1 CRSPTGNRPRRGCA
15 ARRCHG
21 PGLALSWLARA
32 RPRRQHG
39 RRVVGRPGHPVFGS
53 RLGVGIAVVLA
64 GFATVGRRV
73 ILAVVAL
80 VGIADTLLHAM
91 CNIGL
96 AFGGWFNAVVAI
108 SGIGTIWGAGGA
120 HAGFLMQRRTEIHIR
135 ATATAFPP
143 TRECRQAVRPQV
155 ASRARQSRSH
165 CWMTAVWRAS
175 AVKASVNRAAMS
187 SCPCCWARSTSNS
200 HD

>member
-1 CRSPTGNRPRRGCA
+1 MPTADGATAGPGAAGCHQRSRPCQSPTGNRPRRGCA

-21 PGLALSWLARA
+21 PRLALSWLARA

-108 SGIGTIWGAGGA
+108 SGIGTD
-120 HAGFLMQRRTEIHIR
+120 RKS
-135 ATATAFPP
+135 
-143 TRECRQAVRPQV
+143 TRLN
-155 ASRARQSRSH
+155 SSH
-165 CWMTAVWRAS
+165 
-175 AVKASVNRAAMS
+175 VKISY
-187 SCPCCWARSTSNS
+187 
-200 HD
+200 